1 MYKNTFWKSFVIALM
16 VFVITACSKLTKENL
31 DKLEM
36 GMNLKEVEA
45 VLGSHD
51 NCSSALGTQSCLWGD
66 EKGKYIKV
74 NFVADAAVTFSSD
87 GL

>member
-1 MYKNTFWKSFVIALM
+1 MIKNSLVRNALLL
-16 VFVITACSKLTKENL
+16 FFALLITACSKLTKENY
-31 DKLEM
+31 DKLGM
-36 GMNLKEVEA
+36 GMALKEVEA

-66 EKGKYIKV
+66 ENGKYIKV
-74 NFVADAAVTFSSD
+74 SFVADAAVTFSSD

>member
-1 MYKNTFWKSFVIALM
+1 MMKSSLVKSILIFSAALL
-16 VFVITACSKLTKENL
+16 ISACTKLTKVNY

-36 GMNLKEVEA
+36 GMNLQEVES

-66 EKGKYIKV
+66 ENGKYVKV
-74 NFVADAAVTFSSD
+74 SFVAGAAVTFSSD